1 MARVSCHYSASPQG
15 QLLYPRFLLIAGNH
29 TTLQEMRSELL
40 PDFKDQIGCRLGRQ
54 TPNSLT
60 AFSFPRLALDCRP
73 LTFSPGAKSELWSC
87 GVEKL
92 CAAILLVGS
101 LEGVQV

>member
-54 TPNSLT
+54 TLNSTTGFPQQSNSLLIPP
-60 AFSFPRLALDCRP
+60 SGPRLS
-73 LTFSPGAKSELWSC
+73 TFDFFTWGEVRVVELWC
-87 GVEKL
+87 
-92 CAAILLVGS
+92 
-101 LEGVQV
+101 